1 MKKLGVSLVAVLVS
15 LPMMAHADISAITLK
30 GNPAGTVAANTNVA
44 TTSYVQG
51 AYNDLAGHINTNVAA
66 INTLNGDAST
76 NGSVA
81 KSISDAL
88 TTERTATKTITNTT
102 IDADDNTISDLEVDN
117 FKSGVVATTVRAA
130 GENGADDD
138 HLVTESAVR
147 TAIDAVATTANS
159 AANENLS
166 NLTATGKSNVSAQGT
181 VDLTKNDYGNN
192 TIGKALV
199 EIKATADAALTSSS
213 TLDGANLDTGSVAKT
228 ALAQGV
234 QDSLDAADSAVQS
247 VTTGD
252 AVSGNGTIKVDG
264 TAVSVYGL
272 GSAAFVNTNAI
283 AGTSGTFDDTNAQ
296 LGTNSIQGAIEA
308 VAASASTANGTK
320 GFNVYGN
327 WATPDTATGHV
338 NVAAESGLQA
348 NPQP

>member
-15 LPMMAHADISAITLK
+15 LPMMAKAEAITPVTLL
-30 GNPAGTVAANTNVA
+30 GSPAGTVATNTNVA
-44 TTSYVQG
+44 TTSYVKG
-51 AYNDLAGHINTNVAA
+51 AYNDLAGHINTNAGA
-66 INTLNGDAST
+66 INTLNGDVNT

-88 TTERTATKTITNTT
+88 TTERSATQTLTNKT

-147 TAIDAVATTANS
+147 TAVDNAITAATYDDTALS
-159 AANENLS
+159 ADVAAN
-166 NLTATGKSNVSAQGT
+166 TSAI
-181 VDLTKNDYGNN
+181 N
-192 TIGKALV
+192 TLNG
-199 EIKATADAALTSSS
+199 DANTS
-213 TLDGANLDTGSVAKT
+213 GSVANTVNAAITNLNLGTTYQAKT
-228 ALAQGV
+228 
-234 QDSLDAADSAVQS
+234 DSEVTSAEATAHS
-247 VTTGD
+247 VLT
-252 AVSGNGTIKVDG
+252 AG
-264 TAVSVYGL
+264 TAVHTNL
-272 GSAAFVNTNAI
+272 VNLATAVEGKQATI
-283 AGTSGTFDDTNAQ
+283 DSTHKLDSDLVDDTNATHKFVTASEKSQ
-296 LGTNSIQGAIEA
+296 ITTNANAIGNMSNLTGGESSLVEA
-308 VAASASTANGTK
+308 VEAVRSSAATANGTK

-338 NVAAESGLQA
+338 NVAAESDLQA